1 MASIRF
7 HPSCSHKWKPRHTI
21 IPGGFSGG
29 LLMHVTVT
37 GRNIDLTPA
46 LKDYLV
52 DKLQRAQKHFDSD
65 LDCKALLS
73 VAKNPSIARS
83 QTAEVTISVNG
94 QVIRG
99 EESTENM
106 YASIDLVADKIE
118 RQLRKYKTRYFHKTH
133 NKDKKHKPKERVDVG
148 AEMDDDDAVEEAVMM
163 EDTET
168 PSIVRSKKFA
178 LKPMSPEE
186 ACKHMDLL
194 GHDFFMFVNA
204 ETNHVSTVYHRRD
217 GNYGLIEPE
226 Y

>member
-1 MASIRF
+1 MRCLRTFGIPVK
-7 HPSCSHKWKPRHTI
+7 HNT
-21 IPGGFSGG
+21 PGGM
-29 LLMHVTVT
+29 LMHVTVT

-118 RQLRKYKTRYFHKTH
+118 RQLRKYKTRYFNKSHKL
-133 NKDKKHKPKERVDVG
+133 KDKKHKPKERVDVG
-148 AEMDDDDAVEEAVMM
+148 AEVDSDEAVS
-163 EDTET
+163 EAVREEEELT

-178 LKPMSPEE
+178 LKPMTPPE

-194 GHDFFMFVNA
+194 GHDFFMFVNS
-204 ETNHVSTVYHRRD
+204 ESNQVSTVYHRRD